1 MNETSFLKAKLVSEN
16 LFFTRY
22 FFKHQYGR
30 KYVIGE
36 QHRIIAQ
43 HLDKV
48 IRGEITRLII
58 NIAPRYGKTEQI
70 VKSFIGQGIAIN
82 PKAKFIHTSYSES
95 LALDNSEAIKDLVES
110 EEYQKLFN
118 RKIKRDSK
126 SKKKWYTEEKG
137 GVYATSTGGQIT
149 GFGAGLVDEEENEE
163 ESLDEFIPINTD
175 EGDIFKF
182 GGAIVIDDPIKP
194 EDSKSL
200 TVRSKVNERFDS
212 TIRSRVNSRKT
223 PIVLVMQRVHEEDL
237 SGYLI
242 DGPEQWVVLSLPALK
257 NDGTALWPF
266 KHTVKELMLLKSIN
280 PSVFYFQYQQETKN
294 IKTGGEFFED
304 FNTEQHISQEK
315 IDYDKDS
322 ALHITVDNNVFPYIA
337 TSVWQTIKV
346 NDIWEVRQIKE
357 IPSIEPY
364 NTATKA
370 GQQVAKYIKKTGNKQ
385 TVFVYGDP
393 TTKARNT
400 IDDDKK
406 TFLMKYVSQVRKECT
421 TQERMFRKAPSVALT
436 GEFINAIF
444 RGVIPGIE
452 IIIDITCKKSIND
465 YIQTKKDKD
474 GGMLKK
480 RVTDLN
486 GISYEEHGHF
496 SDVMRYFIIKCFY
509 DEYRTFIDR
518 NSDLSKVSIA
528 ATNKFTRGGI

>member
-1 MNETSFLKAKLVSEN
+1 MNETNYLKAKLVSDN

-30 KYVIGE
+30 KYVIGDH
-36 QHRIIAQ
+36 HRLIAEK
-43 HLDKV
+43 LNEVLK
-48 IRGEITRLII
+48 GNITRLII
-58 NIAPRYGKTEQI
+58 NMPPRYGKTEQV
-70 VKSFIGQGIAIN
+70 VKSFIAQGIAIN
-82 PKAKFIHTSYSES
+82 QKAKFIHASYSDS
-95 LALDNSEAIKDLVES
+95 LALDNSEAIKELIES
-110 EEYQKLFN
+110 EEYQKLFS
-118 RKIKRDSK
+118 RQLKRDSK

-149 GFGAGLVDEEENEE
+149 GFGAGLVELEDE
-163 ESLDEFIPINTD
+163 ESLDEFIPINEHED
-175 EGDIFKF
+175 DIFEF
-182 GGAIVIDDPIKP
+182 GGAIIIDDPIKP
-194 EDSKSL
+194 EDAKSL
-200 TVRSKVNERFDS
+200 TVRAKVNERFDS

-223 PIVLVMQRVHEEDL
+223 PIIIIMQRVHEDDL

-242 DGPEQWVVLSLPALK
+242 DGPEEWDILSLPALK

-266 KHTVKELMLLKSIN
+266 KHTVEELILLKNVNS
-280 PSVFYFQYQQETKN
+280 SVFYFQYQQETKN
-294 IKTGGEFFED
+294 IKTGGEFLED
-304 FNTEQHISQEK
+304 FNTEQHIDEFR
-315 IDYDKDS
+315 YDNES
-322 ALHITVDNNVFPYIA
+322 ALHVSVDNNVFPYIA
-337 TSVWQTIKV
+337 TSVWQVKKV
-346 NDIWEVRQIKE
+346 HNIWEVRQIKE
-357 IPSIEPY
+357 IPAIEPF

-370 GQQVAKYIKKTGNKQ
+370 GQKVANYIEKTENKQ
-385 TVFVYGDP
+385 EVFIYGDP

-406 TFLMKYVSQVRKECT
+406 TFLQKYVSQIQKVCT
-421 TQERMFRKAPSVALT
+421 TRERMFRKAPSVALT
-436 GEFINAIF
+436 GEFINAIL

-496 SDVMRYFIIKCFY
+496 TDVMRYFIVKCFF
-509 DEYRTFIDR
+509 DEYKTFINR
-518 NSDLSKVSIA
+518 NSDLSQSHISRH
-528 ATNKFTRGGI
+528 NKFTRGGI